1 MCNTVKS
8 ISPYL
13 SLVWLWSLFGVV
25 VASQNPP
32 APQPLELNQSIVREL
47 AGGQRHVYQLTL
59 AAGQYLEAVVE
70 QRGVDVVVN
79 LVGPDGKPAAQFD
92 SDSRNQGQETIAQ
105 VVEAAGNYR
114 LEVAARRPNAPAGSY
129 AIRLVAL
136 RAATGQDQTLQE
148 AARLSAEALRLAGVG
163 ELDEAL
169 PLATRVL
176 ELREQALG
184 AEHPETAVALNRL
197 ANLYRNKRDL
207 ARAEPLY
214 LRALAIA
221 EQQPAPGH
229 PDLAQIFND
238 LGGFYILKSDLAQAE
253 ARLQRALE
261 IWEQTLGPE
270 HPNLA
275 RALTNLGNVYNQKG
289 EVAKAK
295 SSLERALTIRER
307 ELGAEHPQ
315 LLSTL
320 IGLGGIAYD
329 EGDYERAAGYDQRT
343 LVILEKTEQ
352 LETEQGAGVLNNLG
366 TIANFKRDFAQA
378 ETLYRRAQ
386 AVYEKI
392 FGPEHPLFADQL
404 LNLGTCYVNQGRYAE
419 AEPLYKN
426 ALAITEKALGTEHP
440 DVSFILYMLA
450 RLYAARGD
458 TAQSAATQ
466 ARAVAISERN
476 LTRSLGA
483 GSEREKLA
491 LLGKLVWENDRTI
504 SLHTRVAPN
513 NAAASRLALTAI
525 LQRKGRAL
533 DIMADDLAALR
544 RRATPEDLAL
554 LRQLQAT
561 RAELA
566 RLALGGPQQMTR
578 AEQQT
583 RITQLEEQR
592 DRLEAEVSRR
602 HAEFRS
608 PSQPVTLAAVQRAI
622 PAGAVLIEFA
632 AYRAFNPKYKGVD
645 EEFNPAR
652 YAAYVLRQRGA
663 ARWVD
668 LGEREKID
676 AAVNDLR
683 QALRDRKRRDVQRLA
698 RRVDR
703 LVMQPLRPLLG
714 VTRRVFVAPD
724 GQLNL
729 LPFAALVDERNQY
742 LIHRYVFSY
751 LTSGRDLLRL
761 RARQARPQSG
771 QRAQQAQQALIVA
784 NPDFGE
790 SAASIATERILVPR
804 YRPASPTA
812 ETGTLLTEVYFPA
825 LPGTDG
831 EAQALKSLLPDA
843 TVLLGRAASKTALQQ
858 AAAPTILHI
867 ATHGFFLGDAT
878 GGERGARSLREG
890 DAAPITNPLL
900 RSGLALSGANQLK
913 RAAAQADDG
922 ILSALEAASLDL
934 WSTQLVVLSACDT
947 GVGEVKTGEG
957 VYGLRR
963 ALVLAG
969 SEAQVLS
976 LWPVNDLAT
985 RDLMI
990 EYYRRLQQ
998 SAGRTE
1004 ALREAQL
1011 QLLRRGQVGGQDF
1024 GHPYYWASFIQS
1036 GEWASLE
1043 QRTAH

>member
-1 MCNTVKS
+1 MNNAPPQ
-8 ISPYL
+8 ILRYL
-13 SLVWLWSLFGVV
+13 SLCWLWLSCGVI
-25 VASQNPP
+25 AAGQT
-32 APQPLELNQSIVREL
+32 PQSSPTLELNQTVVREL
-47 AGGQRHVYQLTL
+47 AGGQSHSYQITL
-59 AAGQYLEAVVE
+59 NAGQYWEALVE
-70 QRGVDVVVN
+70 QRGLDVTVT
-79 LVGPDGKPAAQFD
+79 LTGPDGKRVVQFD
-92 SDSRNQGQETIAQ
+92 SDSRPQGQETVAQIAA
-105 VVEAAGNYR
+105 AAGTYR

-136 RAATGQDQTLQE
+136 RVATEQDRTAQE
-148 AARLSAEALRLAGVG
+148 AARLSAEALRLAGAG

-169 PLATRVL
+169 PLAERAL
-176 ELREQALG
+176 ALRQQALG
-184 AEHPETAVALNRL
+184 AEHPETTVALNRL
-197 ANLYRNKRDL
+197 ANLYRNKREL

-214 LRALAIA
+214 LRALASA
-221 EQQPAPGH
+221 EKQPAPGH
-229 PDLAQIFND
+229 PDLAQMFND
-238 LGGFYILKSDLAQAE
+238 LGGLYIIKSDLAQAE

-275 RALTNLGNVYNQKG
+275 RALTNLGNVYDQKG
-289 EVAKAK
+289 DVAKAK
-295 SSLERALTIRER
+295 MSLQRALTIRER
-307 ELGAEHPQ
+307 ELGTDHPQ
-315 LLSTL
+315 LLNTL
-320 IGLGGIAYD
+320 SGLGKLAYD
-329 EGDYERAAGYDQRT
+329 EGDYQRAEEYDQRAV
-343 LVILEKTEQ
+343 LILEKVGG
-352 LETEQGAGVLNNLG
+352 LETEQGADALSNLAS
-366 TIANFKRDFAQA
+366 IANFKRDFAQA
-378 ETLYRRAQ
+378 ETLHRRAQ
-386 AVYEKI
+386 TIYEKI

-404 LNLGTCYVNQGRYAE
+404 LNLGTCYVNQGRYDE
-419 AEPLYKN
+419 AEPLYQS
-426 ALAITEKALGTEHP
+426 ALAITEKALGAEHP

-450 RLYAARGD
+450 RLYAAKGD
-458 TAQSAATQ
+458 TAQSATTQ

-491 LLGKLVWENDRTI
+491 LLGKLVWETDRTI
-504 SLHTRVAPN
+504 SLHTRIAPN
-513 NAAASRLALTAI
+513 NAAALRLALTAI

-544 RRATPEDLAL
+544 RRAAPDDLAL
-554 LRQLQAT
+554 LKQLQAT

-566 RLALGGPQQMTR
+566 RLVIGGPQQMTR

-583 RITQLEEQR
+583 RVTQLEEQR
-592 DRLEAEVSRR
+592 DRLEAEISRR
-602 HAEFRS
+602 HAEFRP

-652 YAAYVLRQRGA
+652 YAAYVLRQQGT

-676 AAVNDLR
+676 AAVSELR

-714 VTRRVFVAPD
+714 ITRRVFIAPD

-751 LTSGRDLLRL
+751 LSSGRDLLRV
-761 RARQARPQSG
+761 RARQPRTQSG
-771 QRAQQAQQALIVA
+771 QRALIVA

-790 SAASIATERILVPR
+790 ADKGVATQRVLVYKSKPPSATNSGTML
-804 YRPASPTA
+804 A
-812 ETGTLLTEVYFPA
+812 EAHFPP

-831 EAQALKSLLPDA
+831 EAQALKTLLPDA
-843 TVLLGRAASKTALQQ
+843 TVLVGRQATKTALQQ

-867 ATHGFFLGDAT
+867 ATHGFFLDDPT
-878 GGERGARSLREG
+878 GGERGARALRET
-890 DAAPITNPLL
+890 DFAPIANPLL

-913 RAAAQADDG
+913 RAAAQTDDG
-922 ILSALEAASLDL
+922 ILSALEAAGLDL
-934 WSTQLVVLSACDT
+934 WGTQLVVLSACDT

-976 LWPVNDLAT
+976 LWPVSDLAT

-998 SAGRTE
+998 GAGRTE
-1004 ALREAQL
+1004 SLREAQL
-1011 QLLRRGQVGGQDF
+1011 QLLRRGRARGLDF
-1024 GHPYYWASFIQS
+1024 NHPYYWASFIQS
-1036 GEWASLE
+1036 GAWTGLAPTTS
-1043 QRTAH
+1043 H